1 MAENLKI
8 GTIGVG
14 PVGSIVSMCLA
25 EAGAD
30 MVIADIPKRNA
41 QIKENGLQVRW
52 NTKLHHQSV
61 EVVDSIRFLAGEKP
75 DCIFVATKVGILK
88 TIMHDVAEA
97 AGKNCLVISAQ
108 NGIGPEDEIASH
120 VPPKNVCRMVVNYAG
135 GTQPDGVVQVNWFNP
150 PNYFGPVTEYKHP
163 TLLRLID
170 MLNGWGLTS
179 ELVDTFTIKKM
190 AFYKTILNSALLPL
204 CGIMELTMRE
214 AMQGRATRRLAEDF
228 IREGLAVA
236 KQLGYD
242 YGEDSFDKSM
252 AYLDKGGDHHP
263 SMTGDLKNKI
273 PTEIEFINGKILEMG
288 TAFDGMGLEVN
299 RVFTSLVVQQEIRNG
314 TRRPDDIPEYLLK
327 GGKRT

>member
-1 MAENLKI
+1 MADNLKI

-14 PVGSIVSMCLA
+14 PVGSIVSTCLA

-30 MVIADIPKRNA
+30 IVIADIPKRNA

-52 NTKLHHQSV
+52 NDKMHRHRV
-61 EVVDSIRFLAGEKP
+61 GVVDSIRFLAGENP

-97 AGKNCLVISAQ
+97 AGEDCLVISAQ

-120 VPPKNVCRMVVNYAG
+120 LPPNNVCRMVVNYAG
-135 GTQPDGVVQVNWFNP
+135 GTQADGVVQVNWFNP
-150 PNYFGPVTEYKHP
+150 PNYFGPLTEYKHP
-163 TLLRLID
+163 ILLQLLE

-190 AFYKTILNSALLPL
+190 AFYKTILNSALLPM

-214 AMQGRATRRLAEDF
+214 AMQGKATRPLAEDF

-236 KQLGYD
+236 ARLGYD
-242 YGEDSFDKSM
+242 YGEGIFEKSM
-252 AYLDKGGDHHP
+252 GYLDKGGDHHP
-263 SMTGDLKNKI
+263 SMTGDLKSKI

-288 TAFDGMGLEVN
+288 SSFEGLDLEVN
-299 RVFTSLVVQQEIRNG
+299 RVFTSLIVQQEIRNG
-314 TRRPDDIPEYLLK
+314 TRHPDDIPDYLLK
-327 GGKRT
+327 RKKPR